1 MNEISRQKNNLTSK
15 RSANLVDRLPA
26 RLRDE
31 SGQLT
36 LDFIFALTIA
46 FGFSIVFF
54 AMSFTLSMVE
64 VCQYITYAAARTYN
78 AANVSKQA
86 QHDLAQQKYEEL
98 KGKGILK
105 TLLKNGW
112 ITLGPLQLDDFSSE
126 YNDESAGADAIFVGA
141 RVFFRANVLDMQL
154 PFLGRTAQD
163 TSTGS
168 ATLNAYLMRE
178 VSTDECYTNFT
189 THRLENLK
197 RIGHYQSLPGS
208 EIVITD
214 NGC

>member
-1 MNEISRQKNNLTSK
+1 MKEIRTKKNKLTGFMPG
-15 RSANLVDRLPA
+15 RLQ
-26 RLRDE
+26 DE

-36 LDFIFALTIA
+36 LDFIFALAIA

-54 AMSFTLSMVE
+54 AMSFTLSMIE
-64 VCQYITYAAARTYN
+64 VCQYITFATARSYYG
-78 AANVSKQA
+78 ANVSKQA
-86 QHDLAQQKYEEL
+86 QIDLGQRKYQEL

-112 ITLGPLQLDDFSSE
+112 ITLGDAQLDDFSAD
-126 YNDESAGADAIFVGA
+126 YKDADAGPDSMFVGA
-141 RVFFRANVLDMQL
+141 RIPFRANVLNLNL
-154 PFLGRTAQD
+154 PILGHTAQD
-163 TSTGS
+163 SSTGS

-197 RIGHYQSLPGS
+197 QLKDGHYQSLPTGP
-208 EIVITD
+208 EAIITD